1 MSKKAY
7 SIDKTSKASALTTDA
22 GDHVRSI
29 STASRVAIS
38 TLEVLGAYSA
48 GFIEGV
54 GSWAHIMDRR
64 VEVVGS
70 RNNDYTTNAC
80 S

>member
-1 MSKKAY
+1 
-7 SIDKTSKASALTTDA
+7 
-22 GDHVRSI
+22 VRRI

-64 VEVVGS
+64 VEVVGG
-70 RNNDYTTNAC
+70 RNNDYTTNAWF
-80 S
+80 